1 MLNYPHEL
9 INLLNSL
16 GNIGNRVVKPGPAR
30 TGVRNGDDRC
40 TGRKPGRFCEFA
52 CAPLFRTVRDTVS
65 LISFS
70 VKPGD
75 YKTTAPTLIMGKE
88 NTQF

>member
-16 GNIGNRVVKPGPAR
+16 GNIGNRVVKPGPAQ

-52 CAPLFRTVRDTVS
+52 YAPPLPD
-65 LISFS
+65 
-70 VKPGD
+70 
-75 YKTTAPTLIMGKE
+75 GKRHRGPY
-88 NTQF
+88 FVF